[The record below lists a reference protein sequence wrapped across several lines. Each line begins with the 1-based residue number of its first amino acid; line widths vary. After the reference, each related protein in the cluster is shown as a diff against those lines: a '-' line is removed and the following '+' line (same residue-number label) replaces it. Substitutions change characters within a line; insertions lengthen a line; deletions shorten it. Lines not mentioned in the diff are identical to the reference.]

1 MGNHEVGLQK
11 TSIPTEN
18 KHTFELPPK
27 HTPGNQKRAQK
38 KKKKKKKKK
47 HQAKNTK
54 PDNNKVPNPRK
65 KLQKKT
71 DPSSTN
77 DSKLRTSI
85 TYLLLLRFPLVSC
98 NFAFRSWAPQI
109 LLHHRR
115 RCYLHDSRCA
125 ARLGRG
131 GAEEKKGRNLCPCAE
146 TRLQAQWLRGNRTLQ
161 YSKGAGGE
169 GWEEGPAM
177 VWLLYPRVSFIIET
191 QFCENMKPS
200 CWNSSLIICSL
211 QFEQGVCHTM
221 ALSFKL
227 KKYLQ
232 GKRRMM

>member
-27 HTPGNQKRAQK
+27 HTPGNQKRAQ
-38 KKKKKKKKK
+38 KKKKKKKK

-98 NFAFRSWAPQI
+98 NFAFRS
-109 LLHHRR
+109 
-115 RCYLHDSRCA
+115 
-125 ARLGRG
+125 
-131 GAEEKKGRNLCPCAE
+131 
-146 TRLQAQWLRGNRTLQ
+146 
-161 YSKGAGGE
+161 
-169 GWEEGPAM
+169 
-177 VWLLYPRVSFIIET
+177 
-191 QFCENMKPS
+191 
-200 CWNSSLIICSL
+200 
-211 QFEQGVCHTM
+211 
-221 ALSFKL
+221 
-227 KKYLQ
+227 
-232 GKRRMM
+232 